1 MPQTGWVLHQVK
13 RFVMTIV
20 GFGLLG
26 LGVLM
31 LVLPGPG
38 LLFVV
43 AGLLVLATEYAWAR
57 RLLVRAKKQAKR
69 AQDAAVASR
78 LRTAGSAA
86 FAGVLAGLGLFMVI
100 IGEVSWPFFEAL
112 LDRVWGPVSGS
123 LLMLTGVVLLTT
135 TVVTRMT
142 ARGEPTTHLPHPQ

>member
-1 MPQTGWVLHQVK
+1 VRQAK
-13 RFVMTIV
+13 RFAMTIL

-26 LGVLM
+26 LGAVM
-31 LVLPGPG
+31 VVLPGPG

-43 AGLLVLATEYAWAR
+43 AGLVVLATEYVWAR
-57 RLLVRAKKQAKR
+57 RLLVRARREAKR
-69 AQDAAVASR
+69 VQDAAVASR

-86 FAGVLAGLGLFMVI
+86 FAGVLGGFGLFMVI
-100 IGEVSWPFFEAL
+100 IGEVSWPFFETL
-112 LDRVWGPVSGS
+112 LDRVWGPVTGS

-142 ARGEPTTHLPHPQ
+142 ARGEPTTHLPHLQ

>member
-1 MPQTGWVLHQVK
+1 MLHRLK

-26 LGVLM
+26 LGALM
-31 LVLPGPG
+31 VVLPGPG

-43 AGLLVLATEYAWAR
+43 AGLVVLATEYVWAR
-57 RLLVRAKKQAKR
+57 RLLVHAKKQAR
-69 AQDAAVASR
+69 RVQDAAVASR
-78 LRTAGSAA
+78 LRTASSAS
-86 FAGVLAGLGLFMVI
+86 FAGVLGGLGLFMVI
-100 IGEVSWPFFEAL
+100 FEEVSWPFFQSL

-123 LLMLTGVVLLTT
+123 LLMLTGVALLTT

-142 ARGEPTTHLPHPQ
+142 AQGEPTTHLPRLP